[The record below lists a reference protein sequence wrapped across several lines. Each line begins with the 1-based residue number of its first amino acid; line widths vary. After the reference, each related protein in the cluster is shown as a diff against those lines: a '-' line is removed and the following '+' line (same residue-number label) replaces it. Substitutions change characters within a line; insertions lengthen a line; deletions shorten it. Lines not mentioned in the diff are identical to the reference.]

1 MGAMTSA
8 NQPATTVHI
17 DKAVR
22 VNDALSMVWL
32 SDCHG
37 PVEPGDVV
45 RVVDLDTGAY
55 GGAQVYWVNEKH
67 HVVYLSVGE
76 LTLPR

>member
-1 MGAMTSA
+1 MTVEYG
-8 NQPATTVHI
+8 PVTTVHI
-17 DKAVR
+17 DQAVR
-22 VNDALSMVWL
+22 ISDALSMVWL
-32 SDCHG
+32 QDCLG

>member
-1 MGAMTSA
+1 MTVEYG
-8 NQPATTVHI
+8 PATTVHI
-17 DKAVR
+17 DRAVR

-32 SDCHG
+32 QDCLG

-55 GGAQVYWVNEKH
+55 GGGQVYWVNEKH